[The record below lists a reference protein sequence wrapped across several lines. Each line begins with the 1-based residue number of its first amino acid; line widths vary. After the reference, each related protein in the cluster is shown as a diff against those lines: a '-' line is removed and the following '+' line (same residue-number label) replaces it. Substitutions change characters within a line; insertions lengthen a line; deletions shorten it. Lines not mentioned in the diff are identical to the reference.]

1 MRIRTIK
8 PEFFDSPHTAQAS
21 AVLRLAYIGLWCW
34 ADDTGHGTCNPK
46 ELEGA
51 IFPNDDLNT
60 LSNGEFAD
68 FRGILPQLAAVFG
81 VVFYELD
88 GRAYFEIPSWS
99 RHQRVRDGSSSK
111 FPSPADGKPLFTCE
125 NIAQSDNLPQSAASC
140 GKTPPGTGE
149 QGNRG
154 TGEYP
159 PNPPHAGGAGDEPQ
173 DTTFELIP
181 APTADADFDEFWAT
195 YPRRE
200 GKDQARKAWRKAIKR
215 AKPAEI
221 IAGAARYRDDPNRDP
236 AYTKHPGPW
245 LNAGRWADDPLPQR
259 ARPAPVRETTSD
271 RVQGWIALG
280 QQLAHDPRKE
290 IGA

>member
-8 PEFFDSPHTAQAS
+8 PEFFDSPHTAEAS

-51 IFPNDDLNT
+51 IFPNDDLAI
-60 LSNGEFAD
+60 LSHEEFAD

-81 VVFYELD
+81 VLFYEVD
-88 GRAYFEIPSWS
+88 GRTFFEIPSWN
-99 RHQRVRDGSSSK
+99 RHQRVREGTSSR
-111 FPSPADGKPLFTCE
+111 FPMPDEGKLLFTCE
-125 NIAQSDNLPQSAASC
+125 NTGQSDNLPQSAATR
-140 GKTPPGTGE
+140 GEMPLGTGE

-159 PNPPHAGGAGDEPQ
+159 HTPPHTGGTKGNPQ

-181 APTADADFDEFWAT
+181 APTTNHDFDKFWVT

-200 GKDQARKAWRKAIKR
+200 GKEAARKAWRKAIRR

-245 LNAGRWADDPLPQR
+245 LNAGRWEDDPLPQR
-259 ARPAPVRETTSD
+259 QGKRSAQDTTSD
-271 RVQGWIALG
+271 RIQGWIELG
-280 QQLAHDPRKE
+280 QQFAQAPRKE
-290 IGA
+290 IQA